1 MPWRLVDPM
10 TERLR
15 FITDAR
21 RRLASFTELCAHY
34 GVSRKTG
41 YKWLHRADCD
51 GTAALAEISRR
62 PQTCPHAT
70 PAAIVEA
77 VLATRRRHPSWG
89 PRKLLKLL
97 RRRAPRQDWPA
108 RSTVADLLRRHGLV
122 EPRRRRCYPGHPGR
136 PLTPMTAPNGIWTA
150 DFKGQFK
157 TGDGIYCYP
166 LTVQDGFSRYLLAC
180 RGLTGTT
187 SAESRPVFERLFR
200 EYGLPEMLRTDNGVP
215 FATGALGRLSQ
226 LSVWWLRL
234 GIYPELIEPGQPQQN
249 GRHERMHRTL
259 KRATARPPAAT
270 RRHQQR
276 CFDAFRREY
285 NDLRPH
291 EALADETPA
300 SVYQP
305 SPRPYPARL
314 PPLEYPAHFEVRRV
328 SRNGGVRWHK
338 RWVNVSHV
346 LGGEYVGFT
355 EVDDGEWDLYFGPL
369 RLGRFHER
377 TLTVEDALGR
387 LTRRRVLPMSLD

>member
-1 MPWRLVDPM
+1 
-10 TERLR
+10 
-15 FITDAR
+15 
-21 RRLASFTELCAHY
+21 
-34 GVSRKTG
+34 
-41 YKWLHRADCD
+41 
-51 GTAALAEISRR
+51 
-62 PQTCPHAT
+62 
-70 PAAIVEA
+70 
-77 VLATRRRHPSWG
+77 
-89 PRKLLKLL
+89 
-97 RRRAPRQDWPA
+97 
-108 RSTVADLLRRHGLV
+108 
-122 EPRRRRCYPGHPGR
+122 
-136 PLTPMTAPNGIWTA
+136 MTAPNGIWTA

-187 SAESRPVFERLFR
+187 YAESRPVFERLFR

-226 LSVWWLRL
+226 LSVWWVRL
-234 GIYPELIEPGQPQQN
+234 GIYPELIQPGQPQQN

-259 KRATARPPAAT
+259 KRATARPAAAT
-270 RRHQQR
+270 RRQQQR
-276 CFDAFRREY
+276 CFDVFRREY
-285 NDLRPH
+285 NELRPH

-300 SVYQP
+300 SVYRP
-305 SPRPYPARL
+305 SPRPYPTRL

-355 EVDDGEWDLYFGPL
+355 EVDDREWDLYFGPL

-387 LTRRRVLPMSLD
+387 LARRRVLPMSLD